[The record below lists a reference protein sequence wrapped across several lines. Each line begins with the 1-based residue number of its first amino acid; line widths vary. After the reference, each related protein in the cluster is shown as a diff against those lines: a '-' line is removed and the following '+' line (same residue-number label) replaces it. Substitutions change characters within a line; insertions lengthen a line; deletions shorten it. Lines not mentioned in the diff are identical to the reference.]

1 MMKFEYI
8 LHRLWLIVNVY
19 YIMYIYD
26 ESHFIG
32 PVYVSFGLLDRSS
45 TQVYDL
51 A

>member
-1 MMKFEYI
+1 MMRFEYI
-8 LHRLWLIVNVY
+8 MHRLWLIVNVY

-32 PVYVSFGLLDRSS
+32 PFFVSFGLLDRSS